1 MVCITTKETTV
12 RLRLM
17 PNTKRHQNSNI
28 TIPEKQPVLPKFL
41 WLRHNFSYCLGLT
54 ALIWFFSLG
63 YYIEHFIGWNSVLA
77 LTPSDFSSFLFSA
90 TFPLLAVWFILAYIE
105 RSSSLDANAELFQTY
120 INSLMY
126 PNEDASKNAKAI
138 ANVLKE
144 QVQLLQKE
152 NKAIVTQSSQLKDDL
167 EARLSELSNILSLL
181 DTYSGK
187 TLTELNEGVKTLAD
201 RCNYI
206 TDKTVNSIYNMREC
220 TEDISQN
227 SDKMLSKISPL
238 LDEISAISSN
248 IKNNI
253 ANNKTNLT
261 EIKKQLENCADLSK
275 KHIEDMLTQTANNN
289 LRIEKSFYR
298 AADEYDAMYKKLDIS
313 ISGIE
318 GRIEEQKRL
327 LNTQTSV
334 LNHNS
339 DLLNNKMSK
348 YGKTV
353 SEEME
358 KLVKNSIELEKT
370 TKKQITTLK
379 TVNTE
384 TNKAL
389 NSIGGT
395 IDNKREELERR
406 CEYAINSMQNVII
419 AINKETEK
427 LMSFTALTQAKN
439 FDLKNIAETIVDKVG
454 DISNKLALKTDALK
468 DKAVE
473 VIDKFT
479 AAQDIIT
486 RSTEKL
492 TQSSGQIVSNSQ
504 QSVKIMEEQNFYVT
518 NTITNIDIV
527 KDKLEKLNSEM
538 QNTIKNISEPLAEY
552 KKQLVQQA
560 ETSIPFLETEP
571 EHLEIQEDEI
581 LKIGNHINRFIHGL
595 NIHIETL
602 FDKKDMFDLWDNY
615 LAGNQ
620 TAFIDILSKTL
631 SRKQIN
637 MIRKA
642 FDDNAD
648 FHNLTIRF
656 LFLMDIMIKKLLSTE
671 IINKNELINLSVNH
685 SLEKIYFILIK
696 SLNNAE

>member
-1 MVCITTKETTV
+1 
-12 RLRLM
+12 M
-17 PNTKRHQNSNI
+17 PNTKRHQNSNL
-28 TIPEKQPVLPKFL
+28 TPQEKQPILPKFL
-41 WLRHNFSYCLGLT
+41 WLRRNFAYCLGLT
-54 ALIWFFSLG
+54 ALIWFVGLG
-63 YYIEHFIGWNSVLA
+63 YYIENFIGWNTILA
-77 LTPSDFSSFLFSA
+77 LTPNDFSSLLFSA
-90 TFPLLAVWFILAYIE
+90 TIPLLAVWFILAYIE

-120 INSLMY
+120 ISSLMY

-138 ANVLKE
+138 ANVLKD

-152 NKAIVTQSSQLKDDL
+152 NKTVVAQSAQLKTDL
-167 EARLSELSNILSLL
+167 ETRLSELSNILNLL
-181 DTYSGK
+181 DTYSAK
-187 TLTELNEGVKTLAD
+187 TLTELNKGVKTLSD

-238 LDEISAISSN
+238 LNEISAISSN

-253 ANNKTNLT
+253 ADNKTNLI
-261 EIKKQLENCADLSK
+261 EIKKQLVSCADLSK
-275 KHIEDMLTQTANNN
+275 KHLENMLVQTSDNN

-298 AADEYDAMYKKLDIS
+298 AADEYNAMYKKLDVS

-327 LNTQTSV
+327 LNTQTTV

-339 DLLNNKMSK
+339 DLLNNKMSQ
-348 YGKTV
+348 YGKAV

-358 KLVKNSIELEKT
+358 KLVKNSMELEKI
-370 TKKQITTLK
+370 TKKQITALK
-379 TVNTE
+379 TINAE
-384 TNKAL
+384 TGKTL
-389 NSIGGT
+389 NNIGGT
-395 IDNKREELERR
+395 IDNRREELERR

-439 FDLKNIAETIVDKVG
+439 FDLKNIAETIVDKIG
-454 DISNKLALKTDALK
+454 DISNKLALKTDTLK

-473 VIDKFT
+473 VIDKFIE
-479 AAQDIIT
+479 AQDIIT

-492 TQSSGQIVSNSQ
+492 NTSSVQIVSNSQ
-504 QSVKIMEEQNFYVT
+504 QSAKIMEEQNFYVT

-527 KDKLEKLNSEM
+527 KDKLAKLNLDM
-538 QNTIKNISEPLAEY
+538 QKTIKQISEPLAEY
-552 KKQLVQQA
+552 KKQLEKQTQDFA
-560 ETSIPFLETEP
+560 PISETEP
-571 EHLEIQEDEI
+571 ENQEIHEEEL
-581 LKIGNHINRFIHGL
+581 LKVGHFINRFIHGL
-595 NIHIETL
+595 NIQTEKL
-602 FDKKDMFDLWDNY
+602 FNKQDMFDLWDNY

-620 TAFIDILSKTL
+620 TAFTDTLNQTL

-648 FHNLTIRF
+648 FHNLTIRY
-656 LFLMDIMIKKLLSTE
+656 LFLMDILVKKLLSAET
-671 IINKNELINLSVNH
+671 INKNELINLSVNH